1 MDVGFSQLLLK
12 HKDLNWI
19 PGTPGSK
26 PGMALISFGKLR
38 AGEAETGGCLRLAC
52 QAA

>member
-19 PGTPGSK
+19 PGTHGSK
-26 PGMALISFGKLR
+26 PGMAVCSWKLR